1 MSSNQTH
8 VVVLAAGQGT
18 RMKSSLPKVLH
29 RVPGGC
35 LLDRV
40 LHSARSLS
48 PETLTIVVGHGA
60 DAVRSHL
67 SEQPDV
73 RFALQQP
80 QLGTAHALLQTAP
93 LLSGRSGTLILL
105 SGDVPLLATSTLHGL
120 VTAHCGAGAAATV
133 VTATVDR
140 PFGYGRIV
148 RVDGELARIVEE
160 RDASPAERQ
169 IREINSG
176 IYAFDM
182 APLFESLGSIA
193 SQNAQGEY
201 YLTDLIAIYRR
212 RKLPVKS
219 FGVDDPQQIRG
230 VNSRT
235 ELAEVSKLVRQQK
248 NEELMA
254 SGVTLIDPA
263 ATYIDPHVEIG
274 ADTVIHPGVIIEG
287 RSRIG
292 AACEIHA
299 HVTITDCDIG
309 DNVTIKSFSLMTN
322 SRIETGASIGPFAHL
337 RPETVICEGAK
348 VGNFVELKKS
358 TLGPQSKAN
367 HLSYLGNATIGTKV
381 NVGAGTIT
389 CNYDGEH
396 KHETVIED
404 GAFIGSDS
412 QLIAPVRVGKGAY
425 VAAGSSITEDV
436 PAGALGIARGRQ
448 AVIPGWVER
457 KKKPSSGKATTS
469 RKDAG
474 APAD

>member
-1 MSSNQTH
+1 MSSAPIH

-29 RVPGGC
+29 RVPGGSMLNC
-35 LLDRV
+35 V
-40 LHSARSLS
+40 LRTAEALS
-48 PETLTIVVGHGA
+48 PETLTVVVGHGA
-60 DAVRSHL
+60 DAVRAL
-67 SEQPDV
+67 LGPQTTAQ
-73 RFALQQP
+73 FALQQP
-80 QLGTAHALLQTAP
+80 QLGTAHALMQAAP
-93 LLSGRSGTLILL
+93 ILAGRTGTVVLL
-105 SGDVPLLATSTLHGL
+105 SGDVPLLTSATLRSL
-120 VTAHCGAGAAATV
+120 VSVHCGARAAATV
-133 VTATVDR
+133 VTATVER

-160 RDASPAERQ
+160 RDASPTERQ
-169 IREINSG
+169 IHEINSG
-176 IYAFDM
+176 IYAFDL
-182 APLFESLGSIA
+182 APLFDALRSIA

-201 YLTDLIAIYRR
+201 YLTDLVAIYRR
-212 RKLPVKS
+212 RKLLVKS
-219 FGVDDPQQIRG
+219 VLVDDPQEVRG

-235 ELAEVSKLVRQQK
+235 ELAEVSRLVRQKK

-254 SGVTLIDPA
+254 AGVTLVDPA
-263 ATYIDPHVEIG
+263 ATYIDPDVEIG

-287 RSRIG
+287 RTRIG

-299 HVTITDCDIG
+299 HVTITDTEIG
-309 DNVTIKSFSLMTN
+309 DHVTIKSFSVITS
-322 SRIETGASIGPFAHL
+322 SRIDAGALLGPFAHL
-337 RPETVICEGAK
+337 RPETVVGEGARI
-348 VGNFVELKKS
+348 GNFVELKKT
-358 TLGPQSKAN
+358 TLGPHSKAN
-367 HLSYLGNATIGTKV
+367 HLSYLGDATIGTKV

-425 VAAGSSITEDV
+425 VAAGSSITQDV

-448 AVIPGWVER
+448 SVVNGWVER
-457 KKKPSSGKATTS
+457 RKQDSSNKTPTS

-474 APAD
+474 KPAD

>member
-1 MSSNQTH
+1 
-8 VVVLAAGQGT
+8 
-18 RMKSSLPKVLH
+18 MKSSRPKVLH
-29 RVPGGC
+29 RVPGGS
-35 LLDRV
+35 LLDCV
-40 LHSARSLS
+40 LGVARSLS
-48 PETLTIVVGHGA
+48 PETIIVVVGHGA

-67 SEQPDV
+67 SAQGDV
-73 RFALQQP
+73 QFALQEP
-80 QLGTAHALLQTAP
+80 QLGTAHALLQTAS
-93 LLSGRSGTLILL
+93 LLLKRSGTLILL
-105 SGDVPLLATSTLHGL
+105 SGDVPRLKASTLDGL
-120 VTAHCGAGAAATV
+120 VTAHCGARAAATV
-133 VTATVDR
+133 VTATVER

-148 RVDGELARIVEE
+148 RVDGEVARIVEE

-182 APLFESLGSIA
+182 APLFEALGGIA

-219 FGVDDPQQIRG
+219 FAVADPEEVRG
-230 VNSRT
+230 INSRT
-235 ELAEVSKLVRQQK
+235 ELAEVSRLVRQQK

-254 SGVTLIDPA
+254 SGVTLVDPA
-263 ATYIDPHVEIG
+263 ATYVDPHVDIG
-274 ADTVIHPGVIIEG
+274 ADTVIHPSVIIEG
-287 RSRIG
+287 RTRIG

-299 HVTITDCDIG
+299 HVTITDCEIG

-322 SRIETGASIGPFAHL
+322 SRIESGASIGPFAHL
-337 RPETVICEGAK
+337 RPETVVCEGAK
-348 VGNFVELKKS
+348 IGNFVELKKT
-358 TLGPQSKAN
+358 TLGPHSKAN

-396 KHETVIED
+396 KHDTVIED

-425 VAAGSSITEDV
+425 VAAGSSITHDV
-436 PAGALGIARGRQ
+436 PAGALGIARARQ
-448 AVIPGWVER
+448 AVVDGWVEQR
-457 KKKPSSGKATTS
+457 KQSAAQKTATLQ
-469 RKDAG
+469 KDAG
-474 APAD
+474 KPTH

>member
-1 MSSNQTH
+1 MSSEPIH

-18 RMKSSLPKVLH
+18 RMKSSRPKVLH
-29 RVPGGC
+29 RVPGGS
-35 LLDRV
+35 LLERV
-40 LHSARSLS
+40 LGAARPLS
-48 PETLTIVVGHGA
+48 PETIVVVVGHGA
-60 DAVRSHL
+60 DAVQSQL
-67 SEQPDV
+67 SGQRDV
-73 RFALQQP
+73 QFALQQP

-105 SGDVPLLATSTLHGL
+105 SGDVPLLKASTLHDL
-120 VTAHCGAGAAATV
+120 VAAHCGAGAAATV
-133 VTATVDR
+133 VTATVER

-148 RVDGELARIVEE
+148 RVDGEVARIVEE

-182 APLFESLGSIA
+182 EPLFEALGGIA

-219 FGVDDPQQIRG
+219 FGVADPEEVRG
-230 VNSRT
+230 INSRT
-235 ELAEVSKLVRQQK
+235 ELAEVSRLVRQQK

-254 SGVTLIDPA
+254 SGVTLVDPA

-287 RSRIG
+287 RTRIG
-292 AACEIHA
+292 TACEIHA
-299 HVTITDCDIG
+299 HVTITDCEIG
-309 DNVTIKSFSLMTN
+309 DNVTIKSFSLMTS
-322 SRIETGASIGPFAHL
+322 SRIEAGASIGPFAHL
-337 RPETVICEGAK
+337 RPETVVCEGAK
-348 VGNFVELKKS
+348 IGNFVELKKT
-358 TLGPQSKAN
+358 TLGPHSKAN
-367 HLSYLGNATIGTKV
+367 HLSYLGNATIGTRV

-396 KHETVIED
+396 KYDTVIED

-425 VAAGSSITEDV
+425 VAAGSSITHDV
-436 PAGALGIARGRQ
+436 PAGALGIARARQ
-448 AVIPGWVER
+448 AVVDGWVER
-457 KKKPSSGKATTS
+457 RKQSAAQKATTA

-474 APAD
+474 KPTH

>member
-1 MSSNQTH
+1 M
-8 VVVLAAGQGT
+8 
-18 RMKSSLPKVLH
+18 
-29 RVPGGC
+29 
-35 LLDRV
+35 
-40 LHSARSLS
+40 
-48 PETLTIVVGHGA
+48 
-60 DAVRSHL
+60 AV
-67 SEQPDV
+67 
-73 RFALQQP
+73 
-80 QLGTAHALLQTAP
+80 
-93 LLSGRSGTLILL
+93 
-105 SGDVPLLATSTLHGL
+105 
-120 VTAHCGAGAAATV
+120 HCGARAAATV
-133 VTATVDR
+133 VTATVER

-148 RVDGELARIVEE
+148 RVDGEVARIVEE

-182 APLFESLGSIA
+182 APLFEALAGIA

-212 RKLPVKS
+212 RKLSVKS
-219 FGVDDPQQIRG
+219 VLVDDPQEIRG

-235 ELAEVSKLVRQQK
+235 ELAEVSRLVRQKK

-254 SGVTLIDPA
+254 SGVTLVDPA
-263 ATYIDPHVEIG
+263 ATYIDPDVEIG

-287 RSRIG
+287 RTRIG

-299 HVTITDCDIG
+299 HVTITDCEIG
-309 DNVTIKSFSLMTN
+309 DNVTIKSFSLMTS
-322 SRIETGASIGPFAHL
+322 SRIEAGASIGPFAHL
-337 RPETVICEGAK
+337 RPETVVGEGAK
-348 VGNFVELKKS
+348 IGNFVELKKT
-358 TLGPQSKAN
+358 TLGPHSKAN

-425 VAAGSSITEDV
+425 VAAGSSITQDV

-448 AVIPGWVER
+448 SVVDGLGGAARSKLRIRQGNDSSKGRGQTRALTSYVRNHRIHRLETCRARPAGRAAAHGISGLRLCRSRAGQPG
-457 KKKPSSGKATTS
+457 GHH
-469 RKDAG
+469 
-474 APAD
+474 APAFGRQARESRECAARRSRRRRLWRRTHPMGDPRSSH